1 MSSEFEDMKAS
12 GGPFEPGK
20 LLRESPDPEHVQSN
34 PRFDET
40 VANKLWKDGTENV
53 KSESEPDPLYLHQ
66 HVNDLAA
73 SERELHEPQH
83 EPVGKG
89 DGVVLEPLL
98 FERELHEPKLEPDDQ
113 GDVVQV
119 EPQHEPDDQGGVVQ
133 FEPLHGPDDKE
144 HSVNDLIAPI
154 PVSVIDLHLLP
165 QPIDQGG
172 GDVQHGVAEHQVKCV
187 RSIECKKVLMES
199 DQ

>member
-1 MSSEFEDMKAS
+1 MYVYRGELTLCDFKS
-12 GGPFEPGK
+12 GDT
-20 LLRESPDPEHVQSN
+20 LV
-34 PRFDET
+34 
-40 VANKLWKDGTENV
+40 DGTENV
-53 KSESEPDPLYLHQ
+53 KSESEPDPFYLHQ
-66 HVNDLAA
+66 HVNDLPA

-98 FERELHEPKLEPDDQ
+98 FERELHEPQLEPDDQ

-172 GDVQHGVAEHQVKCV
+172 GDVHHDVAEHQVKCEG
-187 RSIECKKVLMES
+187 SIECKKVLMEN